1 MVAHYS
7 SGRSVDPSA
16 LTHSAHPDSPVCA
29 TQPPERYGAVIR
41 IIPRVAE
48 AILVVRDARV
58 PPQEQLAAIASL
70 QPPQPD
76 QPRPVTLKYLR
87 STFY

>member
-1 MVAHYS
+1 MES
-7 SGRSVDPSA
+7 TS
-16 LTHSAHPDSPVCA
+16 HSAHSDSPVCA
-29 TQPPERYGAVIR
+29 AQPPERYGAVIR

-48 AILVVRDARV
+48 AIFVVRNARA
-58 PPQEQLAAIASL
+58 PPQEQLAAIAGL
-70 QPPQPD
+70 QPPEPD